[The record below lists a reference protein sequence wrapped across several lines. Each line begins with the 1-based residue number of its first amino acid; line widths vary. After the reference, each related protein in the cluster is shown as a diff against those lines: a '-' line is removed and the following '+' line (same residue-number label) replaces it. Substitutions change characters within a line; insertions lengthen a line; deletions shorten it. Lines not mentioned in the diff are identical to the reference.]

1 MKFYYMFIIQGVIM
15 GFRLKTSRKTKEI
28 FEEIGKSSNLK
39 PFALSKIAISMSLN
53 EAVSIEEYINNDV
66 NGLELQRATVTG
78 EFDAIYKALIEVKLK
93 RHINDDEYYPHFMK
107 LHMDRG
113 AELLYNKYKYAGGNL
128 EKFLNNLLNK
138 GDANI

>member
-1 MKFYYMFIIQGVIM
+1 M

-39 PFALSKIAISMSLN
+39 PFALSKIAVSMSLN
-53 EAVSIEEYINNDV
+53 EHTSILEYENNDV

-78 EFDAIYKALIEVKLK
+78 EFDSMFKALIEVKLE

-107 LHMDRG
+107 LHIDRG
-113 AELLYNKYKYAGGNL
+113 AELIYNKYRYAGGNL

>member
-1 MKFYYMFIIQGVIM
+1 M

-39 PFALSKIAISMSLN
+39 PFALSKIAVSMSLN
-53 EAVSIEEYINNDV
+53 EPISIEEYINNDV

-78 EFDAIYKALIEVKLK
+78 EFDAIYKALIEIKLK
-93 RHINDDEYYPHFMK
+93 KHISDDEYYPHFMK

-113 AELLYNKYKYAGGNL
+113 AELLYNQYKYAGGNL

>member
-1 MKFYYMFIIQGVIM
+1 M
-15 GFRLKTSRKTKEI
+15 GFRLKTSKRTKEI

-39 PFALSKIAISMSLN
+39 PFALSKIAVSMSLN
-53 EAVSIEEYINNDV
+53 ESTSIEEYENTDT
-66 NGLELQRATVTG
+66 NGLELQRTTVTG
-78 EFDAIYKALIEVKLK
+78 EFDIVYKALIETKLG
-93 RHINDDEYYPHFMK
+93 RHIGDDEYYPYFMK

-128 EKFLNNLLNK
+128 EKFLTNLLQK

>member
-1 MKFYYMFIIQGVIM
+1 M

-39 PFALSKIAISMSLN
+39 PFALSKIAVSMSLN
-53 EAVSIEEYINNDV
+53 EAVSIEEYINNDI
-66 NGLELQRATVTG
+66 NGLELQRSTVTG